1 MGDYPMASE
10 SKVLA
15 LYERHCSRIK
25 KVGQS
30 QYQALCPF
38 HEENNP
44 SFGFNTEFTTYKCF
58 SCGVKGNAVQFAK
71 HFNEDPKPFYSDNP
85 PLNGGKQAGITQET
99 NGKQTDTVDKT
110 TDNNSKIIIPN
121 EEKSILK
128 EIWTKDY
135 CSFMYE
141 YMYEWQD
148 SEYKNL
154 NMVGMYE
161 GHMVFPYFGEDGET
175 VVGIH
180 HHKSAPHWTGDG
192 KNKWYNVWNVQFMDK
207 KKPLI
212 ICEGEKDCNK
222 LLDNGYNAVTV
233 SGGVGTCPKRGE
245 HNFIPKEFKDFPEI
259 IIHFDNDDAGRK
271 GAKRLADIIYEC
283 LGVLPYITKWRKGLP
298 DKFDPSDKDGIRETA
313 IAIENKVIHKTKRLR
328 KIGAFTIMTDMEMS
342 NKIVKPREWIVENIL
357 PARANGI
364 LAGTTGAK
372 KSWWVMQLGMSI
384 ANGEKEVFGNK
395 IIKPLKVLYVDTE
408 IGEEGV
414 VARFQQLQNKIDWKN
429 NGSWMAVTKDGTTLD
444 VWDDIHTLINEVF
457 KPDLLIIDSLYNS
470 TKANDLSKATPMGN
484 ITNALTQF
492 KIDYGISVL
501 TVGHF
506 IKNRGELG
514 LDINRMS
521 GSNVLQNWIEWCMIM
536 TTTNVT
542 NLNLWTVGKTRY
554 TYHDYSVYGLEFDDD
569 CWITPK
575 GIITNPRDY
584 LIDEDK
590 RSKWHNVLED
600 CPDEFTT
607 LEWLNVFNAKCS
619 GMSERTGKLWLS
631 ECSKTQML
639 EKISHGLYKKKLGV
653 IDEV

>member
-1 MGDYPMASE
+1 
-10 SKVLA
+10 
-15 LYERHCSRIK
+15 
-25 KVGQS
+25 
-30 QYQALCPF
+30 
-38 HEENNP
+38 
-44 SFGFNTEFTTYKCF
+44 
-58 SCGVKGNAVQFAK
+58 
-71 HFNEDPKPFYSDNP
+71 
-85 PLNGGKQAGITQET
+85 
-99 NGKQTDTVDKT
+99 
-110 TDNNSKIIIPN
+110 
-121 EEKSILK
+121 
-128 EIWTKDY
+128 
-135 CSFMYE
+135 
-141 YMYEWQD
+141 
-148 SEYKNL
+148 
-154 NMVGMYE
+154 
-161 GHMVFPYFGEDGET
+161 
-175 VVGIH
+175 
-180 HHKSAPHWTGDG
+180 
-192 KNKWYNVWNVQFMDK
+192 
-207 KKPLI
+207 
-212 ICEGEKDCNK
+212 
-222 LLDNGYNAVTV
+222 
-233 SGGVGTCPKRGE
+233 
-245 HNFIPKEFKDFPEI
+245 
-259 IIHFDNDDAGRK
+259 
-271 GAKRLADIIYEC
+271 
-283 LGVLPYITKWRKGLP
+283 
-298 DKFDPSDKDGIRETA
+298 
-313 IAIENKVIHKTKRLR
+313 
-328 KIGAFTIMTDMEMS
+328 
-342 NKIVKPREWIVENIL
+342 
-357 PARANGI
+357 
-364 LAGTTGAK
+364 
-372 KSWWVMQLGMSI
+372 MQLGMSI

>member
-71 HFNEDPKPFYSDNP
+71 HFNEDPKPFYSDKP

-110 TDNNSKIIIPN
+110 TDNNGKILIPSS
-121 EEKSILK
+121 EGIKDISY
-128 EIWTKDY
+128 DY
-135 CSFMYE
+135 CTFMYE

-271 GAKRLADIIYEC
+271 GAK
-283 LGVLPYITKWRKGLP
+283 
-298 DKFDPSDKDGIRETA
+298 
-313 IAIENKVIHKTKRLR
+313 
-328 KIGAFTIMTDMEMS
+328 
-342 NKIVKPREWIVENIL
+342 
-357 PARANGI
+357 
-364 LAGTTGAK
+364 
-372 KSWWVMQLGMSI
+372 
-384 ANGEKEVFGNK
+384 
-395 IIKPLKVLYVDTE
+395 
-408 IGEEGV
+408 
-414 VARFQQLQNKIDWKN
+414 
-429 NGSWMAVTKDGTTLD
+429 
-444 VWDDIHTLINEVF
+444 
-457 KPDLLIIDSLYNS
+457 
-470 TKANDLSKATPMGN
+470 
-484 ITNALTQF
+484 
-492 KIDYGISVL
+492 
-501 TVGHF
+501 
-506 IKNRGELG
+506 
-514 LDINRMS
+514 
-521 GSNVLQNWIEWCMIM
+521 
-536 TTTNVT
+536 
-542 NLNLWTVGKTRY
+542 
-554 TYHDYSVYGLEFDDD
+554 
-569 CWITPK
+569 
-575 GIITNPRDY
+575 
-584 LIDEDK
+584 
-590 RSKWHNVLED
+590 
-600 CPDEFTT
+600 
-607 LEWLNVFNAKCS
+607 
-619 GMSERTGKLWLS
+619 
-631 ECSKTQML
+631 
-639 EKISHGLYKKKLGV
+639 
-653 IDEV
+653 